1 MALQGFRKWIIV
13 AVAISAAIMELID
26 TSIVNVG
33 LLQMAGSLGVNVED
47 VAWVITAYA
56 IANVIIIP
64 LTGFFQRYF
73 GRKNYFIASIIL
85 FTIASYLCGMAN
97 SLPMLVLARFIQG
110 IGGGALLSVSQG
122 LLFDSFTPQQRPIAS
137 AVFGMGIV
145 LGPTFGPTLGGYIID
160 NYHWSWMFFINI
172 PVGILAVALSYT
184 FIETKPEELNI
195 DRKSIKIDYFG
206 IVLLAVGIG
215 CLQFVL
221 ERGEA
226 DDWFDSN
233 LISVCTVLTVICL
246 LGFGWW
252 ELRIDDPVVNLRIFK
267 NRNLSLGTALMF
279 VIGIGLFTSVYMYPL
294 FVQRIVGYTATQTGR
309 LLIPGSIISVFLF
322 PLAGRLLAKGVPPAR
337 LIMFGYIGFAVFCY
351 VLSTLNANAS
361 AGMFIGALMIRG
373 FGLAFANVP
382 LINQSVATLAPKD
395 LPMGIAITNMIRQVG
410 GAFGIALT
418 NTYIGQR
425 LPQHVN
431 DLSSRI
437 QDGDPLTSDRING
450 ISQTLISRG
459 VNPFDAMFATY
470 QNLSFTIQKQ
480 ALMLSYLDVFRA
492 AMVFFI
498 ITLPLVFFLQN
509 KKPSAA
515 AIKAAAEAH

>member
-73 GRKNYFIASIIL
+73 GRKNYFIFSIIL
-85 FTIASYLCGMAN
+85 FTLASYFCGMATT
-97 SLPMLVLARFIQG
+97 LPMLVLARFIQG

-172 PVGILAVALSYT
+172 PVGILAVALSYS

-195 DRKSIKIDYFG
+195 DRKAIKVDYFG

-233 LISVCTVLTVICL
+233 LISICTVATIICL

-252 ELRIDDPVVNLRIFK
+252 ELRIAEPVVNLRIFR

-322 PLAGRLLAKGVPPAR
+322 PLAGRLLAKGVAPAR
-337 LIMFGYIGFAVFCY
+337 LIMIGYAAFALFCY
-351 VLSTLNANAS
+351 VLSTYNANAS
-361 AGMFIGALMIRG
+361 AGMFIFALMIRG
-373 FGLAFANVP
+373 LGLAFANVP

-395 LPMGIAITNMIRQVG
+395 LPMGIAITNMVRQVG

-431 DLSSRI
+431 DLSTHLQAGDALTTERI
-437 QDGDPLTSDRING
+437 TNTSQALIARGINPLDVLSI
-450 ISQTLISRG
+450 
-459 VNPFDAMFATY
+459 TY
-470 QNLSFTIQKQ
+470 QNLQFTIQKQ

-492 AMVFFI
+492 AMVFFL
-498 ITLPLVFFLQN
+498 ITFPLAFFLQN
-509 KKPSAA
+509 KKPNAA
-515 AIKAAAEAH
+515 AVKAAAEAH